1 MAREQGMEAFIDD
14 EISSSSDPASAVNAY
29 KSRPGAL
36 IWFFRKSRDR
46 WKLKHQQLKATVK
59 GYKNKIADLTKSRQ
73 RWKLEAEQ
81 AALRVT
87 QLETELD
94 GLRAALGAGP
104 VGGGK
109 SAR

>member
-1 MAREQGMEAFIDD
+1 MEAFIDD
-14 EISSSSDPASAVNAY
+14 ETSSSSDQASAGNAY

-36 IWFFRKSRDR
+36 IWFFRKSRDA
-46 WKLKHQQLKATVK
+46 WKLKYQQLKATVK
-59 GYKNKIADLTKSRQ
+59 GYKNKIADLTRSRE

-81 AALRVT
+81 AALRVA

-94 GLRAALGAGP
+94 GLRAAIKAGP
-104 VGGGK
+104 VGGEK